1 MGLLD
6 KIRNLISRSKSKAL
20 PISTS
25 FSKTDIDKTM
35 PFITLDAI
43 TSLIGNQEVFDRF
56 MHFDQNRQYF
66 EGLTPVIRDDA
77 PQEAKES
84 FENYLKQLKEEN
96 K

>member
-1 MGLLD
+1 M
-6 KIRNLISRSKSKAL
+6 RS
-20 PISTS
+20 
-25 FSKTDIDKTM
+25 TDMFWMKD
-35 PFITLDAI
+35 P
-43 TSLIGNQEVFDRF
+43 RWY
-56 MHFDQNRQYF
+56 YF